1 MKVRRRAGHVELNN
15 ATYPATKVN
24 GQSDL
29 RERIRNEYYWEI
41 GGEDSMYF
49 HELRWGTW
57 KDKKFDNNRN
67 GLMQMWG
74 ETTYTWY
81 WLGDQC
87 WSWPIPAKEMEMNSN
102 LEQNEGWIN

>member
-1 MKVRRRAGHVELNN
+1 MIC
-15 ATYPATKVN
+15 VN
-24 GQSDL
+24 VSGIVL
-29 RERIRNEYYWEI
+29 LEI

-87 WSWPIPAKEMEMNSN
+87 WSWPIPAKENGNE
-102 LEQNEGWIN
+102 LEFGTE

>member
-1 MKVRRRAGHVELNN
+1 MNN

-74 ETTYTWY
+74 ENDLY
-81 WLGDQC
+81 LVLVGG
-87 WSWPIPAKEMEMNSN
+87 SV
-102 LEQNEGWIN
+102 LELAYSC

>member
-1 MKVRRRAGHVELNN
+1 M
-15 ATYPATKVN
+15 
-24 GQSDL
+24 

-87 WSWPIPAKEMEMNSN
+87 WSLPIPAKEMEMNSN